1 MSHTY
6 TVSPRLEFNLD
17 INELVVSSKLWSS
30 MTVMEG
36 SRLTPVL
43 AGFDLFTSARK
54 RRTAGGAHY
63 KSLSHPA
70 VINAMQHRLQNVSL
84 SGNDLGV
91 GLPVG
96 LHECRW
102 HTCFRLCLP
111 GTCGKAGVVAM
122 FLSSA
127 NRPLWLCK
135 GWRLCLQGQPPQ
147 PQMNPPE
154 CLVRPGGRDCH
165 SSFSEPILHSFTCTT
180 SASASCPLVLH
191 QCKDLC
197 SWPCML

>member
-1 MSHTY
+1 MWRYCVQVFGNVSHTY

-96 LHECRW
+96 
-102 HTCFRLCLP
+102 
-111 GTCGKAGVVAM
+111 AA
-122 FLSSA
+122 A
-127 NRPLWLCK
+127 Y
-135 GWRLCLQGQPPQ
+135 
-147 PQMNPPE
+147 
-154 CLVRPGGRDCH
+154 
-165 SSFSEPILHSFTCTT
+165 T
-180 SASASCPLVLH
+180 SASGIHAFGFVYLARVARQEL
-191 QCKDLC
+191 
-197 SWPCML
+197 